1 MPIIGAGTVVSA
13 TAPVDDTIPD
23 EQGIGDSAIDEG
35 IPLID
40 PMTQTTLPVGCVAPR
55 AAIATFLGEL
65 VSADDSTAIFRVV
78 QVRGG
83 SLGAY
88 VNAGAIAVRY
98 TERETRFLRV
108 GTTYLVGAGGSELFS
123 TLESKVRAKKK
134 LFAGDAV
141 VGVDESDKPCPVIE
155 DPVFTLLPNGQL
167 INAGVFSLLGNAR
180 GGVLRALVLPLLF
193 ILVFLVGLVVTK
205 RLFVG
210 AETISKK
217 PSSKPKVLSTSSRKR
232 KIRNTRNTRSK

>member
-1 MPIIGAGTVVSA
+1 MRAVAP
-13 TAPVDDTIPD
+13 PVDDTIPD

-40 PMTQTTLPVGCVAPR
+40 PTTQTTLPVGCVAPR

-65 VSADDSTAIFRVV
+65 VSADDSAAIFRVV

-98 TERETRFLRV
+98 TERETRFLQV

-123 TLESKVRAKKK
+123 TLESKVRAKKQ

-141 VGVDESDKPCPVIE
+141 VGIDESDKPCPVIE
-155 DPVFTLLPNGQL
+155 DPVLTLLPNGQP
-167 INAGVFSLLGNAR
+167 INAGVFSLLGHAR
-180 GGVLRALVLPLLF
+180 GGLVQAGVLPLLF
-193 ILVFLVGLVVTK
+193 ALVFLVGLVITK

-217 PSSKPKVLSTSSRKR
+217 PVSRARVSRAKSVSSRKR
-232 KIRNTRNTRSK
+232 STRRTRSK